1 MEIIIWCSRHQFLE
15 NVKSRFTDS
24 SSWASVVRK
33 RKSEAIR
40 RAWPDAINQS
50 VESTGHD
57 ESLFVED
64 ALNNLDLEQEII
76 SEIGGELDVATLQKD
91 RASIFR
97 SKTDQ
102 VPSCYPFKNL
112 RAAADLLFLH
122 GSTDMV
128 IAKQAIVSFYYLTFY
143 CGCGSLDVIVSNSYY
158 FGQYYFP

>member
-1 MEIIIWCSRHQFLE
+1 MEIIIWCTRHQFLE
-15 NVKSRFTDS
+15 NERSRFTES

-57 ESLFVED
+57 GSLFIED

-76 SEIGGELDVATLQKD
+76 HEIGDGLEVATLQKD
-91 RASIFR
+91 GASIFR
-97 SKTDQ
+97 SNTDQ
-102 VPSCYPFKNL
+102 VLGYYPFKNL

-122 GSTDMV
+122 GGSDMV
-128 IAKQAIVSFYYLTFY
+128 IAKQAIVSFSPYLLLWVWMPL
-143 CGCGSLDVIVSNSYY
+143 SVIVIILGNTSL
-158 FGQYYFP
+158 FP